1 MKALHI
7 SYMALALTSSHQ
19 AFANTDLVRAEIPNC
34 NYTKLVVNAPS
45 TLNLIAQGQP
55 SGIVQGTDKELGY
68 LKYKC
73 SKGTLEIDTKR
84 NASIKKGFNFDLT
97 NGSIETV
104 ILNGSQQARISKL
117 ATKEFSLASYGSTK
131 SVISG
136 KVEYFNVTADGEA
149 NVDSSTLESQK
160 GKIGLNGSGLVKI
173 NSSEELSAD
182 VNGSGRIEY
191 IGTPKQ
197 LDVSFNGTG
206 SISTIN

>member
-45 TLNLIAQGQP
+45 KIKLIAQGQP
-55 SGIVQGTDKELGY
+55 SGSVQGTSKELGY

-73 SKGTLEIDTKR
+73 SDGILEIDTKR
-84 NASIKKGFNFDLT
+84 NVSIRKGYSFNLA
-97 NGSIETV
+97 NGSISKV
-104 ILNGSQQARISKL
+104 ILNGNQQANISEL
-117 ATKEFSLASYGSTK
+117 VTKEFSLASYGSAK

-160 GKIGLNGSGLVKI
+160 GKVWLNGSGSVKI
-173 NSSEELSAD
+173 NSSEELSAE